1 MPLRVVVGVSGGIA
15 AYKAVAVV
23 REFVL
28 RGADVTV
35 IPTASALRFVGLP
48 TWEAIS
54 RNPVPVDLFDGVAE
68 VRHVALGQQADLIVV
83 APATAHTVASL
94 AGGFAGD
101 LLGTTVLASR
111 APVVIAPAMHTEMW
125 ENAAVTSNIDILRAR
140 GVIIVGPESGALTGE
155 DTGVGRMSE
164 PRTIVEAAF
173 AAVAPQ
179 TLQGRRVL
187 ISAGGTREPVDPVR
201 YLGNRSTGAMGVALA
216 EQALARGAEVTVVH
230 AHLEV
235 ALPRGVKSI
244 AVSTSEEM
252 RGALLAEQP
261 TSHLILMAA
270 AVADWRSVEP
280 SDHKIRKGD
289 HPEHW
294 EPRLERT
301 PDILGELVEAKSPGQ
316 VVVGFAAET
325 DTDPQVRESAA
336 REKLVSKQS
345 DAIVLN
351 LVGDRVGF
359 GEVETEVTLITASP
373 QSLTFEGTKSSVAGR
388 LLDALPEL

>member
-1 MPLRVVVGVSGGIA
+1 
-15 AYKAVAVV
+15 
-23 REFVL
+23 
-28 RGADVTV
+28 
-35 IPTASALRFVGLP
+35 
-48 TWEAIS
+48 
-54 RNPVPVDLFDGVAE
+54 
-68 VRHVALGQQADLIVV
+68 
-83 APATAHTVASL
+83 
-94 AGGFAGD
+94 
-101 LLGTTVLASR
+101 
-111 APVVIAPAMHTEMW
+111 
-125 ENAAVTSNIDILRAR
+125 
-140 GVIIVGPESGALTGE
+140 
-155 DTGVGRMSE
+155 
-164 PRTIVEAAF
+164 
-173 AAVAPQ
+173 
-179 TLQGRRVL
+179 
-187 ISAGGTREPVDPVR
+187 
-201 YLGNRSTGAMGVALA
+201 MGVALA
-216 EQALARGAEVTVVH
+216 EQARARGAEVTVVH

-270 AVADWRSVEP
+270 AVADSRSVEP
-280 SDHKIRKGD
+280 SDHKIRKSD